1 MLKRTGF
8 AVFGYREYRLFW
20 IAAAFSN
27 VGMWTLVYGRL
38 WLMRSLTD
46 SEILLGSVTAATMA
60 PVMIFSVWGG
70 VVADTVNRLR
80 LLRFTRF
87 LFAVA
92 GLVTAVLIAT
102 DMIEAWHLLTISAV
116 TGVMLA
122 FDIPTRG
129 AMVASLVPKEQLPSA
144 ISLYSVVFGGAA
156 ILGPSLFHPLVSAVG
171 MEGLFFIVSASY
183 VLTVLTLLRMDHEP
197 HFAGPEPLSQSNPP
211 PSHGGINRGSQRSEM
226 SGVCTGKGVGD
237 RRQSLTSSPS
247 IPRSLRSRPFRL
259 TKRAYIPPFAWAKG
273 GQGVCA
279 GNRLLTST
287 RARARDMVEGIK
299 FVRRESAI
307 AVIIGYGVIIGIV
320 ATPLETLL
328 PVVTQE
334 VYNGDTETYGRLLL
348 AIGIGGL
355 IGTFGITLIGTRA
368 RPPLYLAFGGVA
380 VGICYIAFGAVDLLT
395 FALAIAGLLGGLSVV
410 KGTMSTTVV
419 QTLTSDAFRGRVMSL
434 MNFTWGAQALGA
446 LVMGTLAQLWG
457 APLAFIVAGIA
468 AIIAT
473 LAVWQLALRRL

>member
-1 MLKRTGF
+1 MLRRTGF

-38 WLMRSLTD
+38 WLMRSLTE

-87 LFAVA
+87 LFAIA

-102 DMIEAWHLLTISAV
+102 DTIEAWHLLAISAI

-129 AMVASLVPKEQLPSA
+129 AMVASLVPREQLPSA

-183 VLTVLTLLRMDHEP
+183 VLTVLTLLRMDHQP
-197 HFAGPEPLSQSNPP
+197 HFAGTDGHPHPDPLPSRERENRHESPLPSAGEGQGEGERASVPLSAMREQTNQHPLSPP
-211 PSHGGINRGSQRSEM
+211 WE
-226 SGVCTGKGVGD
+226 
-237 RRQSLTSSPS
+237 
-247 IPRSLRSRPFRL
+247 
-259 TKRAYIPPFAWAKG
+259 RAR
-273 GQGVCA
+273 VR

-287 RARARDMVEGIK
+287 RARVRDMVEGIK

-334 VYNGDTETYGRLLL
+334 VYNGDTATYGRLLL

-355 IGTFGITLIGTRA
+355 VGTFGITLIGTRSK
-368 RPPLYLAFGGVA
+368 PPLYLALGGVA
-380 VGICYIAFGAVDLLT
+380 VGICYIAFGIVDLFI

-419 QTLTSDAFRGRVMSL
+419 QTLTSDTFRGRVMSL
-434 MNFTWGAQALGA
+434 MNFTWGAQAAGA

-457 APLAFIVAGIA
+457 APFAFIIAGIA

>member
-1 MLKRTGF
+1 MLGRTGF

-27 VGMWTLVYGRL
+27 VGMWTLIYGRL

-46 SEILLGSVTAATMA
+46 SEILLGLVTAATMA
-60 PVMIFSVWGG
+60 PVMVFSVWGG

-87 LFAVA
+87 LFAIA
-92 GLVTAVLIAT
+92 GLVTAVLIAI
-102 DMIEAWHLLTISAV
+102 DVILAWHLLAISAV

-183 VLTVLTLLRMDHEP
+183 VLTVLTLLRMDHKP
-197 HFAGPEPLSQSNPP
+197 HFAGTEGDRQPSRESSKSLPLDAQ
-211 PSHGGINRGSQRSEM
+211 GGI
-226 SGVCTGKGVGD
+226 
-237 RRQSLTSSPS
+237 
-247 IPRSLRSRPFRL
+247 
-259 TKRAYIPPFAWAKG
+259 KG
-273 GQGVCA
+273 GLESSEDAVYEPPA
-279 GNRLLTST
+279 SRYARRVPLLL
-287 RARARDMVEGIK
+287 RKKGRMRGLLNNARARVRDMVDGIK

-307 AVIIGYGVIIGIV
+307 AVIIGYGIIIGIV

-334 VYNGDTETYGRLLL
+334 VYNGDTATYGRLLL

-355 IGTFGITLIGTRA
+355 VGTFGITLIGTRSK
-368 RPPLYLAFGGVA
+368 PPLYLALGGVS
-380 VGICYIAFGAVDLLT
+380 VGICYIAFGAVDMLM
-395 FALAIAGLLGGLSVV
+395 FALAIAGVLGGLSVV

-457 APLAFIVAGIA
+457 APFAFIVAGIA

>member
-1 MLKRTGF
+1 MLRRTGF

-38 WLMRSLTD
+38 WLMRSLTE

-87 LFAVA
+87 LFAIA

-102 DMIEAWHLLTISAV
+102 DTIEAWHLLAISAV

-129 AMVASLVPKEQLPSA
+129 AMVASLVPREQLPSA

-183 VLTVLTLLRMDHEP
+183 VLTVLTLLRMDHQP
-197 HFAGPEPLSQSNPP
+197 HFAGTKPLSQSTQS
-211 PSHGGINRGSQRSEM
+211 PSPSQGEIKRGSQRSEV
-226 SGVCTGKGVGD
+226 SGVCPGEDGGD
-237 RRQSLTSSPS
+237 QQQPPLSPPWERARVRR
-247 IPRSLRSRPFRL
+247 
-259 TKRAYIPPFAWAKG
+259 
-273 GQGVCA
+273 
-279 GNRLLTST
+279 NRILAST
-287 RARARDMVEGIK
+287 RARVRDMVEGIK

-334 VYNGDTETYGRLLL
+334 VYNGDTATYGRLLL

-355 IGTFGITLIGTRA
+355 VGTFGITLIGTRSK
-368 RPPLYLAFGGVA
+368 PPLFLALGGVA
-380 VGICYIAFGAVDLLT
+380 VGICYIAFGAVDLFI

-419 QTLTSDAFRGRVMSL
+419 QTLTSDTFRGRVMSL
-434 MNFTWGAQALGA
+434 MNFTWGAQAVGA

-457 APLAFIVAGIA
+457 APFAFIVAGIA

>member
-1 MLKRTGF
+1 MLRRTGF

-38 WLMRSLTD
+38 WLMRSLTE

-102 DMIEAWHLLTISAV
+102 DTIEAWHLLAISAV

-183 VLTVLTLLRMDHEP
+183 VLTVLTLLRMDHKP
-197 HFAGPEPLSQSNPP
+197 HFAGSEIHPHPTPSRSERGECPPLS
-211 PSHGGINRGSQRSEM
+211 RSEGGARRRTQHRQRGM
-226 SGVCTGKGVGD
+226 SQA
-237 RRQSLTSSPS
+237 RRRKIPSLAGRERARMRARERHHSPS
-247 IPRSLRSRPFRL
+247 FSSYIRQPQSR
-259 TKRAYIPPFAWAKG
+259 G
-273 GQGVCA
+273 
-279 GNRLLTST
+279 
-287 RARARDMVEGIK
+287 
-299 FVRRESAI
+299 
-307 AVIIGYGVIIGIV
+307 
-320 ATPLETLL
+320 
-328 PVVTQE
+328 
-334 VYNGDTETYGRLLL
+334 
-348 AIGIGGL
+348 
-355 IGTFGITLIGTRA
+355 
-368 RPPLYLAFGGVA
+368 
-380 VGICYIAFGAVDLLT
+380 
-395 FALAIAGLLGGLSVV
+395 
-410 KGTMSTTVV
+410 
-419 QTLTSDAFRGRVMSL
+419 
-434 MNFTWGAQALGA
+434 
-446 LVMGTLAQLWG
+446 
-457 APLAFIVAGIA
+457 
-468 AIIAT
+468 
-473 LAVWQLALRRL
+473 

>member
-1 MLKRTGF
+1 MLRRTGF

-38 WLMRSLTD
+38 WLMRSLTE

-92 GLVTAVLIAT
+92 GMVTAVLIAT
-102 DMIEAWHLLTISAV
+102 DVIEAWHLLAISAV

-171 MEGLFFIVSASY
+171 MEGLFFIVSTSY

-197 HFAGPEPLSQSNPP
+197 HFAGATI
-211 PSHGGINRGSQRSEM
+211 PSPSRSEGDACRRSQHAGGACSKRIEPASM
-226 SGVCTGKGVGD
+226 RPSKLPWIIKGEGFAVAQKARASG
-237 RRQSLTSSPS
+237 
-247 IPRSLRSRPFRL
+247 
-259 TKRAYIPPFAWAKG
+259 
-273 GQGVCA
+273 
-279 GNRLLTST
+279 ST
-287 RARARDMVEGIK
+287 ISKNVRARVRDMVEGIK

-334 VYNGDTETYGRLLL
+334 VYNGGTATYGRLLL

-355 IGTFGITLIGTRA
+355 VGTFAITFIGTRSK
-368 RPPLYLAFGGVA
+368 PPLYLALGGVS
-380 VGICYIAFGAVDLLT
+380 VGICYIAFGAVDLLM

-419 QTLTSDAFRGRVMSL
+419 QTLTSDTFRGRVMSL

-446 LVMGTLAQLWG
+446 LIMGVLAQLWG

-468 AIIAT
+468 AIVAT
-473 LAVWQLALRRL
+473 LALWQLALRRL

>member
-1 MLKRTGF
+1 MLRRTGF

-38 WLMRSLTD
+38 WLMRSLTE

-87 LFAVA
+87 LFAIA

-102 DMIEAWHLLTISAV
+102 DTIEAWHLLTISAV

-129 AMVASLVPKEQLPSA
+129 AMVASLVPREQLPSA

-183 VLTVLTLLRMDHEP
+183 VLTVLTLLRMDHQP
-197 HFAGPEPLSQSNPP
+197 HFAGATPLSQGNPS
-211 PSHGGINRGSQRSEM
+211 PSPSQGEIKRGSQQSKN
-226 SGVCTGKGVGD
+226 TGGA
-237 RRQSLTSSPS
+237 RR
-247 IPRSLRSRPFRL
+247 
-259 TKRAYIPPFAWAKG
+259 
-273 GQGVCA
+273 
-279 GNRLLTST
+279 GNRLLTTT
-287 RARARDMVEGIK
+287 RARVRDMVEGIK

-334 VYNGDTETYGRLLL
+334 VYNGDTATYGRLLL

-355 IGTFGITLIGTRA
+355 VGTFGITLIGTRSK
-368 RPPLYLAFGGVA
+368 PPLFLALGGVA
-380 VGICYIAFGAVDLLT
+380 VGICYIAFGAVDLFI

-419 QTLTSDAFRGRVMSL
+419 QTLTSDTFRGRVMSL

-457 APLAFIVAGIA
+457 APFAFIVAGIA
-468 AIIAT
+468 AIVAT
-473 LAVWQLALRRL
+473 LAVWQLALRRI

>member
-1 MLKRTGF
+1 MLSRTGF
-8 AVFGYREYRLFW
+8 AVFSYREYRLFW

-87 LFAVA
+87 LFAIA

-102 DMIEAWHLLTISAV
+102 DAIEAWHLLAISSI

-183 VLTVLTLLRMDHEP
+183 VLTVLTLLRMDHAP
-197 HFAGPEPLSQSNPP
+197 HFAGSGEDRVNVTETGRDSVGGTAQSETLSDK
-211 PSHGGINRGSQRSEM
+211 
-226 SGVCTGKGVGD
+226 V
-237 RRQSLTSSPS
+237 
-247 IPRSLRSRPFRL
+247 
-259 TKRAYIPPFAWAKG
+259 
-273 GQGVCA
+273 
-279 GNRLLTST
+279 
-287 RARARDMVEGIK
+287 RARVRDMIEGIK

-307 AVIIGYGVIIGIV
+307 AAIIGYGVIIGIV

-334 VYNGDTETYGRLLL
+334 VYQGDTATYGRLLL

-355 IGTFGITLIGTRA
+355 VGTFTITFIGTRSK
-368 RPPLYLAFGGVA
+368 PPLYLALGGVS
-380 VGICYIAFGAVDLLT
+380 VGICYIAFGVVDLLLY
-395 FALAIAGLLGGLSVV
+395 ALVIAGLVGGLSVV

-419 QTLTSDAFRGRVMSL
+419 QTLTSDTFRGRVMSL
-434 MNFTWGAQALGA
+434 MNFTWGAQAVGA

-457 APLAFIVAGIA
+457 APFAFIVAGVM
-468 AIIAT
+468 AILAT
-473 LAVWQLALRRL
+473 VAVWRLALRRL

>member
-1 MLKRTGF
+1 MLRRTGF

-60 PVMIFSVWGG
+60 PVMVFSVWGG

-87 LFAVA
+87 LFAIA

-102 DMIEAWHLLTISAV
+102 DIIEAWHLLAISAV

-129 AMVASLVPKEQLPSA
+129 AMVASLVPRAQLPSA
-144 ISLYSVVFGGAA
+144 IALYSIVFGGAA

-183 VLTVLTLLRMDHEP
+183 ILTVLTLMLMDDTRHITGHMKRDDDGDAP
-197 HFAGPEPLSQSNPP
+197 ASLSAA
-211 PSHGGINRGSQRSEM
+211 
-226 SGVCTGKGVGD
+226 V
-237 RRQSLTSSPS
+237 
-247 IPRSLRSRPFRL
+247 
-259 TKRAYIPPFAWAKG
+259 
-273 GQGVCA
+273 
-279 GNRLLTST
+279 
-287 RARARDMVEGIK
+287 RARVDDMVEGVK
-299 FVRRESAI
+299 YVRKESAI
-307 AVIIGYGVIIGIV
+307 AAIIGYGIIIGIV

-334 VYNGDTETYGRLLL
+334 VYLGDSATYGRFLL
-348 AIGIGGL
+348 ALGDRRSYRHFHDRFHRSPIETAFVSRDWRRFGWSVLRRVRCRRHLHVRAHHRRCGRWSVGRERNDEHNGGSDVDNGQVSRSRDEPDEL
-355 IGTFGITLIGTRA
+355 HMGSAGVGRIAHGHAGSTVG
-368 RPPLYLAFGGVA
+368 RPVCFRGCRGDGDRDDVGCLA
-380 VGICYIAFGAVDLLT
+380 VGIEKIEVSGYCLDCDLGIFVRLT
-395 FALAIAGLLGGLSVV
+395 F
-410 KGTMSTTVV
+410 
-419 QTLTSDAFRGRVMSL
+419 F
-434 MNFTWGAQALGA
+434 
-446 LVMGTLAQLWG
+446 
-457 APLAFIVAGIA
+457 
-468 AIIAT
+468 
-473 LAVWQLALRRL
+473 

>member
-1 MLKRTGF
+1 MLRRTGF

-38 WLMRSLTD
+38 WLMRSLTE

-87 LFAVA
+87 LFAIA

-102 DMIEAWHLLTISAV
+102 DTIEAWHLLAISAV

-129 AMVASLVPKEQLPSA
+129 AMVASLVPREQLPSA

-183 VLTVLTLLRMDHEP
+183 VLTVLTLLRMDHQP
-197 HFAGPEPLSQSNPP
+197 HFAGATPLSQ
-211 PSHGGINRGSQRSEM
+211 GERGANKRSEV
-226 SGVCTGKGVGD
+226 SGVC
-237 RRQSLTSSPS
+237 SSPS
-247 IPRSLRSRPFRL
+247 RSEGDAGERSENAGGARP
-259 TKRAYIPPFAWAKG
+259 
-273 GQGVCA
+273 

-287 RARARDMVEGIK
+287 RARVRDMVEGIK

-307 AVIIGYGVIIGIV
+307 AAIIGYGVIIGIV

-334 VYNGDTETYGRLLL
+334 VYNGDTATYGRLLL

-355 IGTFGITLIGTRA
+355 VGTFGITLIGTRSK
-368 RPPLYLAFGGVA
+368 PPLFLALGGVA
-380 VGICYIAFGAVDLLT
+380 VGICYIAFGAVDLLM

-419 QTLTSDAFRGRVMSL
+419 QTLTSDTFRGRVMSL

-457 APLAFIVAGIA
+457 APFAFIVAGIA

>member
-1 MLKRTGF
+1 MLRRTGF

-38 WLMRSLTD
+38 WLMRSLTE

-60 PVMIFSVWGG
+60 PVMVFSVWGG

-87 LFAVA
+87 LFAIA

-102 DMIEAWHLLTISAV
+102 DIIEAWHLLAISAV

-183 VLTVLTLLRMDHEP
+183 VLTVLTLLRMDHKP
-197 HFAGPEPLSQSNPP
+197 HFAGATIPSTSRSNPS
-211 PSHGGINRGSQRSEM
+211 PSPSQGEIKRGPRRSENAL
-226 SGVCTGKGVGD
+226 SNKV
-237 RRQSLTSSPS
+237 
-247 IPRSLRSRPFRL
+247 
-259 TKRAYIPPFAWAKG
+259 
-273 GQGVCA
+273 
-279 GNRLLTST
+279 
-287 RARARDMVEGIK
+287 RARVRDMVEGIK

-307 AVIIGYGVIIGIV
+307 AVIIGYGIIIGIV

-334 VYNGDTETYGRLLL
+334 VYNGDTATYGRLLL

-355 IGTFGITLIGTRA
+355 VGTFGITLIGTRTK
-368 RPPLYLAFGGVA
+368 PPLYLALGGVS

-419 QTLTSDAFRGRVMSL
+419 QTLTSDTFRGRVMSL

-457 APLAFIVAGIA
+457 APFAFIVAGIA
-468 AIIAT
+468 AIVAT

>member
-1 MLKRTGF
+1 MLGRTGF

-27 VGMWTLVYGRL
+27 VGMWTLIYGRL

-60 PVMIFSVWGG
+60 PVMVFSVWGG

-87 LFAVA
+87 LFAIA

-102 DMIEAWHLLTISAV
+102 DVIVAWHLLAISAV

-183 VLTVLTLLRMDHEP
+183 VLTVLTLLRMDHKP
-197 HFAGPEPLSQSNPP
+197 HFAGKDGERATVTETTPKTVGREPLSKK
-211 PSHGGINRGSQRSEM
+211 
-226 SGVCTGKGVGD
+226 V
-237 RRQSLTSSPS
+237 
-247 IPRSLRSRPFRL
+247 
-259 TKRAYIPPFAWAKG
+259 
-273 GQGVCA
+273 
-279 GNRLLTST
+279 
-287 RARARDMVEGIK
+287 RARVRDMVDGIK

-307 AVIIGYGVIIGIV
+307 AVIIGYGIIIGIV

-334 VYNGDTETYGRLLL
+334 VYNGDTATYGRLLL

-355 IGTFGITLIGTRA
+355 VGTFGITLIGTRSK
-368 RPPLYLAFGGVA
+368 PPLYLALGGVS
-380 VGICYIAFGAVDLLT
+380 VGICYIAFGAVDMLM
-395 FALAIAGLLGGLSVV
+395 FALAIAGALGGLSVV

-457 APLAFIVAGIA
+457 APFAFIVAGIA
-468 AIIAT
+468 AIVAT
-473 LAVWQLALRRL
+473 LAVWQIALRRL

>member
-1 MLKRTGF
+1 MLRRTGF

-38 WLMRSLTD
+38 WLMRSLTE

-87 LFAVA
+87 LFAIA

-102 DMIEAWHLLTISAV
+102 DTIEAWHLLAISAV

-129 AMVASLVPKEQLPSA
+129 AMVASLVPREQLPSA

-183 VLTVLTLLRMDHEP
+183 VLTVLTLLRMDHQP
-197 HFAGPEPLSQSNPP
+197 HFAGATPLSQ
-211 PSHGGINRGSQRSEM
+211 GERGANERSEV
-226 SGVCTGKGVGD
+226 SGVCAGRG
-237 RRQSLTSSPS
+237 
-247 IPRSLRSRPFRL
+247 
-259 TKRAYIPPFAWAKG
+259 
-273 GQGVCA
+273 A

-287 RARARDMVEGIK
+287 RARVRDMVEGIK

-334 VYNGDTETYGRLLL
+334 VYNGDTATYGRLLL

-355 IGTFGITLIGTRA
+355 VGTFGITLIGTRSK
-368 RPPLYLAFGGVA
+368 PPLFLALGGVA
-380 VGICYIAFGAVDLLT
+380 VGICYIAFGAVDMLA

-419 QTLTSDAFRGRVMSL
+419 QTLTSDTFRGRVMSL

-457 APLAFIVAGIA
+457 APFAFIVAGIA

>member
-1 MLKRTGF
+1 MLRRTGF

-38 WLMRSLTD
+38 WLMRSLTE

-87 LFAVA
+87 LFAIA

-102 DMIEAWHLLTISAV
+102 DTIEAWHLLAISAV

-129 AMVASLVPKEQLPSA
+129 AMVASLVPREQLPSA

-197 HFAGPEPLSQSNPP
+197 HFAGTKPLSQ
-211 PSHGGINRGSQRSEM
+211 GERGAHERSEV
-226 SGVCTGKGVGD
+226 SGVCTGKGMGD
-237 RRQSLTSSPS
+237 RRQFPTSSPH

-259 TKRAYIPPFAWAKG
+259 TKGADSLSPPWERAR
-273 GQGVCA
+273 VR

-287 RARARDMVEGIK
+287 RARVSDMVEGIK

-334 VYNGDTETYGRLLL
+334 VYNGDTATYGRLLL

-355 IGTFGITLIGTRA
+355 VGTFGITLIGTRSK
-368 RPPLYLAFGGVA
+368 PPLFLALGGVA
-380 VGICYIAFGAVDLLT
+380 VGICYIAFGAVDLFI

-419 QTLTSDAFRGRVMSL
+419 QTLTSDTFRGRVMSL

-457 APLAFIVAGIA
+457 APFAFIVAGIA